1 LILVLDTTFLG
12 LYYDDEDTDIREID
26 ARRTSE
32 LRL

>member
-1 LILVLDTTFLG
+1 VILVLDTTFLA
-12 LYYDDEDTDIREID
+12 LHYDDEGTDIGEID